1 MTATRF
7 TQEWYLR
14 LLEAAVMERESWREA
29 YRTGDA
35 ERPYMELNVA
45 RYQRLVEWLRARVL
59 ASS

>member
-1 MTATRF
+1 
-7 TQEWYLR
+7 
-14 LLEAAVMERESWREA
+14 MERESWREA